1 MRVLFEK
8 LTRIIRALQYL
19 LDILPN
25 PFVVEFVVPF
35 IPPCFALLFFFFF
48 AVSDVFLDFSL

>member
-8 LTRIIRALQYL
+8 LTRIIRVLQYL
-19 LDILPN
+19 LDVLPN
-25 PFVVEFVVPF
+25 PFVVGFVVPF
-35 IPPCFALLFFFFF
+35 IPRVLLCFFC

>member
-48 AVSDVFLDFSL
+48 CGF

>member
-8 LTRIIRALQYL
+8 LTRIIRVLQYL

-48 AVSDVFLDFSL
+48 LRFLTFFLTSL